1 MASTSI
7 EQALDVKLRAY
18 GAGSWLATLT
28 GGLYPYSVPE
38 GTTEPYGFYNVITD
52 PTEEESFENSDT
64 GVARVQFDFVT
75 TTKAGKSIAL
85 AARKILNHLAP
96 WADGVSVTK
105 IVANG
110 VRDIELTGNAWQ
122 FQFDVMVEYTRA

>member
-7 EQALDVKLRAY
+7 EQALDVKLRAQT
-18 GAGSWLATLT
+18 AWLATLT
-28 GGLYPYSVPE
+28 GGLHTYSAPD
-38 GTTEPYGFYNVITD
+38 GATLPYGFYNVISD
-52 PTEEESFENSDT
+52 PTEEEAFDNTDT
-64 GVARVQFDFVT
+64 GIARVQFDFVCA
-75 TTKAGKSIAL
+75 TKAGKSIVL
-85 AARKILNHLAP
+85 NARKYLNHIAG
-96 WADGVSVTK
+96 WTDGVSVTS

>member
-7 EQALDVKLRAY
+7 EQALDAILRANT
-18 GAGSWLATLT
+18 GWMATIGSR
-28 GGLYPYSVPE
+28 LYPYSAPD
-38 GTTEPYGFYNVITD
+38 TPIEPYCFYNVISD

-64 GVARVQFDFVT
+64 GVARIQFDFVVNN
-75 TTKAGKSIAL
+75 KAQKSIAL

-96 WADGVSVTK
+96 WSDGVSVTK

-122 FQFDVMVEYTRA
+122 FQFDVICEYTRA

>member
-7 EQALDVKLRAY
+7 EQALDAKLRTQTA
-18 GAGSWLATLT
+18 WLATLT
-28 GGLYPYSVPE
+28 GGLYPYSAPD
-38 GTTEPYGFYNVITD
+38 TPTEPYGFYNVISD
-52 PTEEESFENSDT
+52 PTEEESFENTDT
-64 GVARVQFDFVT
+64 GIARVQFDFVCA
-75 TTKAGKSIAL
+75 TKSEKSIAL

-96 WADGVSVTK
+96 WTDGISVIS